1 MQKINKILV
10 VGATGS
16 IGQYVVTEAL
26 NKGYQVRALVRN
38 PNKVQFDKRVDVF
51 IGDLTQPD
59 TLKGISDGIDG
70 IIFTQGNY
78 ADPENVDYQGV
89 KTIVYSLNG
98 RYTKLVLMSTIY
110 SILVVNELR
119 FDNGCAWKRRTERLI
134 RASHQP
140 YTIIRP
146 SWFDCNEAD
155 EQQLFITQG
164 KTNYSLTASDG
175 GISRV
180 QLAETL
186 VQALTVPEAE
196 HKTIELFAEKGERTM
211 DFNRLFATAIADE
224 PTENFEGIKDP
235 NNRPFNLEPANVV
248 QDLQSLAKIK
258 RA

>member
-1 MQKINKILV
+1 MRKINKVLV

-16 IGQYVVTEAL
+16 IGQYVITEAL
-26 NKGYQVRALVRN
+26 NKGYQVRVLVRN
-38 PNKVQFDKRVDVF
+38 PNKAHFDKRVEVF

-59 TLKGISDGIDG
+59 TLKDISDGIDG

-78 ADPENVDYQGV
+78 ADPENVDYQVV
-89 KTIVYSLNG
+89 KTIVNSLNG
-98 RYTKLVLMSTIY
+98 CYTRLVLMSTIY
-110 SILVVNELR
+110 SILVVNEPR
-119 FDNGCAWKRRTERLI
+119 FDNGCAWKRRVERLI

-146 SWFDCNEAD
+146 SWSDCNEAD

-164 KTNYSLTASDG
+164 RTNYSLTASDG

-186 VQALTVPEAE
+186 VQTITVSKAK

-211 DFNRLFATAIADE
+211 DFNRLFATAIAD
-224 PTENFEGIKDP
+224 GIKAP

-248 QDLQSLAKIK
+248 QDLQNLAKVK
-258 RA
+258 HTQG

>member
-26 NKGYQVRALVRN
+26 NKGYQVRALVRT
-38 PNKVQFDKRVDVF
+38 PNKTQFDKRVDVF
-51 IGDLTQPD
+51 IGDLTRSD

-89 KTIVYSLNG
+89 KTIVNSLNG

-110 SILVVNELR
+110 SILVVNERR

-186 VQALTVPEAE
+186 LQALTVPEAE

-211 DFNRLFATAIADE
+211 DFNRLFATAIADK
-224 PTENFEGIKDP
+224 PTENFDGIKDP

-248 QDLQSLAKIK
+248 QDLQNLAKIN
-258 RA
+258 RT

>member
-89 KTIVYSLNG
+89 KTIVNSLNG
-98 RYTKLVLMSTIY
+98 RDTKLVLMSTIY

-211 DFNRLFATAIADE
+211 DFNRLFATAIVDE
-224 PTENFEGIKDP
+224 PTENFDGIKDP

>member
-1 MQKINKILV
+1 MSHIWWIC
-10 VGATGS
+10 T

-26 NKGYQVRALVRN
+26 NKGYQVRALVRT
-38 PNKVQFDKRVDVF
+38 PNKTQFDKRVDVF

-89 KTIVYSLNG
+89 KTIVNSLNG

-146 SWFDCNEAD
+146 SWFDCNEED

-224 PTENFEGIKDP
+224 PTENFDGIKDP

-258 RA
+258 RV